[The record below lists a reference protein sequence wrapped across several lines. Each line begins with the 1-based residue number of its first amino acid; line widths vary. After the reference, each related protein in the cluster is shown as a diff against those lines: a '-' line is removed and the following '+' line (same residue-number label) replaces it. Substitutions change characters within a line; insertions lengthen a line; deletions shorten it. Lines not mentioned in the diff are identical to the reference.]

1 MAGAPPAPSLRVRA
15 MSSADVP
22 VWVASLSLRA
32 AMVI

>member
-1 MAGAPPAPSLRVRA
+1 MGGPPPVEVRVRA

-22 VWVASLSLRA
+22 VWVASFSLRA